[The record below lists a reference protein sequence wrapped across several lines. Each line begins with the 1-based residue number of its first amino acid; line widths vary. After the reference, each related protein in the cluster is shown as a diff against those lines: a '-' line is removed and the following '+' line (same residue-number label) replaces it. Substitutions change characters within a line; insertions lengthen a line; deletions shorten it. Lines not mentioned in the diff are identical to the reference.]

1 MIELSAEG
9 FLTSFSEYVTEVRV
23 AKPHQNHVEHGAA
36 NKGLQMI
43 VPESIRRL
51 PASQSDPDAPASEYG
66 GYDTFCAKFSKMM
79 AVDPEP
85 TLDTGCTQGDDL
97 GDLHCLAWAR
107 SSKHTSDAC
116 SRYRISSMA
125 F

>member
-1 MIELSAEG
+1 MIELSAGG

-23 AKPHQNHVEHGAA
+23 AKLHQNHIEHDAA

-43 VPESIRRL
+43 VPESLRRL

-85 TLDTGCTQGDDL
+85 TLDTGCIQGDDL